1 MTAAGPRWAAFEART
16 PPLADVLA
24 SALKP
29 HGDAELLLVD
39 LAFADGRFVSELTNC
54 RNEQECERRGLPW
67 ELVQLYRK
75 LRWCGQTIDLDRFAA
90 KSFQGWDCWGKG
102 RPPGPAGS

>member
-1 MTAAGPRWAAFEART
+1 MVRRPFYAVDDAARHS
-16 PPLADVLA
+16 PPAQ
-24 SALKP
+24 
-29 HGDAELLLVD
+29 
-39 LAFADGRFVSELTNC
+39 VSELTNC
-54 RNEQECERRGLPW
+54 RNEKECERRGVPW

-102 RPPGPAGS
+102 RPPGPPQ